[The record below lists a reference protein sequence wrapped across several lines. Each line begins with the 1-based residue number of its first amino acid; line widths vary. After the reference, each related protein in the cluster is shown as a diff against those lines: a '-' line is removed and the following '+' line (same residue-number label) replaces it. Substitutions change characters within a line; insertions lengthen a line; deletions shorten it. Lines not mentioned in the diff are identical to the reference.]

1 MARSCE
7 QNHRRYT
14 AIRND
19 IAPKARRFFAL
30 ISSKPMEIV
39 FFLSVSLLYAI
50 IVSQIWGS
58 VNLQRR
64 LNFKISTPYMV
75 YITLRRRLII
85 FVNIFT

>member
-14 AIRND
+14 VIRND

-39 FFLSVSLLYAI
+39 FFFVS
-50 IVSQIWGS
+50 
-58 VNLQRR
+58 
-64 LNFKISTPYMV
+64 
-75 YITLRRRLII
+75 
-85 FVNIFT
+85 IFTLCNYSESNLGVGKFTKKTQFQD